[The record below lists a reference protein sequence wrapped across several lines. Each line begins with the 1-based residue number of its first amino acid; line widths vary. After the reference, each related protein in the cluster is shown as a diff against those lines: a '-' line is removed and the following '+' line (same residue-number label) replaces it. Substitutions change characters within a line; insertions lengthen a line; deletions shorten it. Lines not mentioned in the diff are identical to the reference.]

1 MCRGEH
7 CSPVEYTLINTLF
20 GKRKKLPYSSEF
32 VQVLSTGERCS
43 PLQIIRERF
52 YCRKIATL
60 FAGAFMI
67 IEKKRCEF
75 YFSTPL

>member
-1 MCRGEH
+1 MNYLLNQHKSGG
-7 CSPVEYTLINTLF
+7 VLYD
-20 GKRKKLPYSSEF
+20 SEF
-32 VQVLSTGERCS
+32 MQVLSTGERCS

-67 IEKKRCEF
+67 IEKAVRVLF
-75 YFSTPL
+75 LDTALIII